1 MASIAYDPTNEPNGF
16 TRMRP
21 RTRNLKRFKHLQNRN
36 RTIALSECVATLP
49 DGTQSIIRRT
59 SKNKKVYLTPPNKSV
74 TVRRRVLRADITTY
88 IEYAERFH
96 LDARHVA
103 ELYRTRADNGYILE
117 QRTVNVETNATFRG
131 GDY

>member
-1 MASIAYDPTNEPNGF
+1 MASIAYDPTNEPTGF

-21 RTRNLKRFKHLQNRN
+21 KTRNLQRFKHLQNRN
-36 RTIALSECVATLP
+36 RTIALSECVATFA
-49 DGTQSIIRRT
+49 DGSTATVSKRR
-59 SKNKKVYLTPPNKSV
+59 KDKKVYLTPPNKTVS
-74 TVRRRVLRADITTY
+74 VRRRTLRADITTY
-88 IEYAERFH
+88 IEIAERFG
-96 LDARHVA
+96 LNPRHVA